1 MIFLNFIGKTRLF
14 DFDSWWGY
22 IFCQTCCPFTFLP
35 ILHFVVYHV
44 SPFPT
49 ECHCVLGPASSL
61 PCSCLDHGSL
71 LSVPQTQESQAL
83 CKEKVCQKNAH
94 SQGPQVAWPATSVTP
109 PARMPESLPELQTFH
124 LTQTLDHH
132 PGTVRKGGACSDDL
146 TRWDSHVHSCAS
158 EEVFP
163 TALGK

>member
-1 MIFLNFIGKTRLF
+1 MRL
-14 DFDSWWGY
+14 Y
-22 IFCQTCCPFTFLP
+22 ILSDLLS
-35 ILHFVVYHV
+35 IHV
-44 SPFPT
+44 SPYFAFCGLSCVSLSHRMSLCAWASLFPALT
-49 ECHCVLGPASSL
+49 TGAF
-61 PCSCLDHGSL
+61 
-71 LSVPQTQESQAL
+71 SVSHRTQESQAL

-132 PGTVRKGGACSDDL
+132 PGTVRAGEACSDDL
-146 TRWDSHVHSCAS
+146 TRWGSHVHGCAS